1 MSLGEPD
8 LPQPD
13 LKQPHQAGETHAI
26 PGGRITYLAPKP
38 LPTA

>member
-8 LPQPD
+8 LPQHD